1 MASHAL
7 SCAKEAGLSDIYI
20 SKEMPEILGTGGA
33 LHHLSDWWGQD
44 DLLVYNG
51 DILSEISLEQLWL
64 AHQASSSLV
73 TLVYR
78 AAPPNDGGRSLW
90 LDAAQRVV
98 AIAKKDDLPAD
109 LPKEGLREAGF
120 ACAYVV
126 RPHFRKFLPKHGGFF
141 DLIDGFNQALA
152 AGETISGIPF
162 SGYWADIGNSRAL
175 WEANLLVTS
184 MPPASRHKLLG
195 KAAQDKMSPPSN
207 FTVDSRSFIASSVTP
222 GPGCVIENSVL
233 LRGAIVAPGE
243 RLSGV
248 LRGLGLNETF
258 S

>member
-1 MASHAL
+1 
-7 SCAKEAGLSDIYI
+7 
-20 SKEMPEILGTGGA
+20 
-33 LHHLSDWWGQD
+33 
-44 DLLVYNG
+44 
-51 DILSEISLEQLWL
+51 
-64 AHQASSSLV
+64 
-73 TLVYR
+73 
-78 AAPPNDGGRSLW
+78 
-90 LDAAQRVV
+90 VV